1 MGVALS
7 TMALKGWAVA
17 ERLRTVFK
25 AEADGQEVKK
35 KPGMMQK
42 TEDGTSAID
51 ISGLLFECFFFF
63 IIFPKNSSD
72 KICFRTW

>member
-51 ISGLLFECFFFF
+51 ISGLLFECFMGLFLSFFFFF
-63 IIFPKNSSD
+63 IIFPVK
-72 KICFRTW
+72 